1 MKVDHQHLVCASVLG
16 LVVHHLPHYC
26 YSLHL
31 LHLLCVKN
39 DVFCE
44 ALSDGV
50 ILGELVVVALHH

>member
-1 MKVDHQHLVCASVLG
+1 MMVDHQHLVCALVLG

-44 ALSDGV
+44 TLCDEV
-50 ILGELVVVALHH
+50 ILEGLVVVALHH